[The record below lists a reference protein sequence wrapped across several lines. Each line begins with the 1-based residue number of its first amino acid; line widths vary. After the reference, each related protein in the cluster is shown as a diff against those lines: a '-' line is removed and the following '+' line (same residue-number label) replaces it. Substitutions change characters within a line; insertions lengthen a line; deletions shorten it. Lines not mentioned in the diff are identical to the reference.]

1 MAVRSKTLFLSL
13 LAMDGLN
20 SLPEVFLKFRKEVQ
34 LRCLVSWGDPL
45 CYLENELGNE
55 VNKKNLLGSGFY
67 FDMDLPPRS
76 LSASRAPFLNIASL
90 AVS

>member
-1 MAVRSKTLFLSL
+1 MLSG
-13 LAMDGLN
+13 MG
-20 SLPEVFLKFRKEVQ
+20 VT
-34 LRCLVSWGDPL
+34 L
-45 CYLENELGNE
+45 CYLEDELGNE

-76 LSASRAPFLNIASL
+76 LSASKGAPFLNIASL